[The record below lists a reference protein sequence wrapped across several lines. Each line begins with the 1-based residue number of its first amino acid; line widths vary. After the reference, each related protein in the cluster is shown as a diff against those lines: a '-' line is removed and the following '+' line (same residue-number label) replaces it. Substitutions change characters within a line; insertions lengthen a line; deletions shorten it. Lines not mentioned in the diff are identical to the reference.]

1 MWGSVDED
9 DDDEWDHTIRI
20 PKTSFR
26 GIASEIL
33 PNHLYLGDFTSANS
47 PERAYSH
54 VISLGTENEHLAYDP
69 RHSKHTR
76 IILDDVDDAPISN
89 YFEQCFDIIDSGC
102 CVLIHCWAGV
112 SRSATI
118 VLAYLMRRKGMA
130 LDVAWCFVKEKRSC
144 INPND
149 GFIKELEK

>member
-1 MWGSVDED
+1 MWGSD
-9 DDDEWDHTIRI
+9 DSSDDEWNHTIRT

-47 PERAYSH
+47 PQRVYSH
-54 VISLGTENEHLAYDP
+54 IISLGTLDEHNAYTN
-69 RHSKHTR
+69 SHTR
-76 IILDDVDDAPISN
+76 IILDDVDDAPISSH
-89 YFEQCFDIIDSGC
+89 FEQCFDIIDSND
-102 CVLIHCWAGV
+102 CVLIHCWAGI
-112 SRSATI
+112 SRSATV
-118 VLAYLMRRKGMA
+118 VLAYLMQRKGMT

-149 GFIKELEK
+149 GFIKALELL